1 MTTDWQTLRLGFA
14 IIAGAVLLV
23 VGVIRD
29 DAAVMTV
36 GAGLIG
42 FSPAA
47 KGP

>member
-1 MTTDWQTLRLGFA
+1 MAWDWQRIRLGFA
-14 IIAGAVLLV
+14 VLAGALCLI
-23 VGVIRD
+23 VGVLRD